1 MQLNAE
7 TEFASHARASRP
19 QKHGNSL
26 PKHKVSGGINTA
38 LLALYPSPIARKT
51 LLELFEHRASF
62 AAIEQWRFG
71 WKNPPAWAAE
81 LLAAK
86 LARRIAELNAAIAG
100 IPKRGPGPGERG
112 AAHWRRWRAKQAEE
126 REAKKKAAELAA
138 LHDPKREID

>member
-1 MQLNAE
+1 MPLNAE
-7 TEFASHARASRP
+7 SEFASRTRTSRP
-19 QKHGNSL
+19 RKHNDSF
-26 PKHKVSGGINTA
+26 PKHKVSGGINAA

-71 WKNPPAWAAE
+71 WKTPPAWAAE

-86 LARRIAELNAAIAG
+86 LARRIAELNAAIAS

-112 AAHWRRWRAKQAEE
+112 AAHWRRWNARQTEE
-126 REAKKKAAELAA
+126 REKKRASNSLA
-138 LHDPKREID
+138 LEQSN